1 MKLKKVIAIGLVAAM
16 AVSLVACGGTKITEM
31 SIEPE
36 VTIKKGTDYQ
46 MEVTYSASKEVDE
59 AKLAE
64 ATAKFELE
72 WTSSDESIAFVDQN
86 GLVTAIDVGEAD
98 ITVSVKDKELSATCK
113 VTVNNPVNGINVT
126 KKMELTVGDE
136 GKKIDATVNPKD
148 AAGYE
153 IQYASSDEKVA
164 TVDKNGKVTPVA
176 KGECVINTTAVATT
190 VDGKAE
196 DKAIESEATSVAE
209 DKTTESK
216 NSVLA
221 AGETKVVV
229 KDKESDAELITAE
242 KANDKNAKT
251 SGSNA
256 SASAKSNGTAASAS
270 NKSNTAMSSNSSNSS
285 NAGSTS
291 GSSNNSKPAASN
303 PTPAPVQPT
312 PVPAAPTPAPAPV
325 ETPAPAPADPV
336 PDPAPAPDPEP
347 DYPTGDRF
355 NNASDRDNTIIEGG
369 GISEGNGG
377 DSELAPD

>member
-64 ATAKFELE
+64 ATSKFELE

-242 KANDKNAKT
+242 KANDKSAKT
-251 SGSNA
+251 PGSNA
-256 SASAKSNGTAASAS
+256 SASAKNNGTTASSANS
-270 NKSNTAMSSNSSNSS
+270 STNVSGTNSSSSNSNS
-285 NAGSTS
+285 GSSS
-291 GSSNNSKPAASN
+291 GSSNNSAPTTTN
-303 PTPAPVQPT
+303 PTPAPVQAT
-312 PVPAAPTPAPAPV
+312 PAPVAPTPAPAPV
-325 ETPAPAPADPV
+325 ETPAPAPDPV

-347 DYPTGDRF
+347 EYPSGDQF

-377 DSELAPD
+377 DAEPMPD

>member
-36 VTIKKGTDYQ
+36 VTLKKGTDYQ
-46 MEVTYSASKEVDE
+46 MEVTYGASKEVDE

-64 ATAKFELE
+64 AASKFELE
-72 WTSSDESIAFVDQN
+72 WTSSDEGVAFVDQN

-98 ITVSVKDKELSATCK
+98 ITVSVKDKELTATCK

-126 KKMELTVGDE
+126 KKMEFTVGDE

-148 AAGYE
+148 AVGYE
-153 IQYASSDEKVA
+153 IQYASSDEKIA

-196 DKAIESEATSVAE
+196 DKASGEEAARAVDSKV
-209 DKTTESK
+209 TESK
-216 NSVLA
+216 NNILA
-221 AGETKVVV
+221 SGETKVVV
-229 KDKESDAELITAE
+229 KDRGTDTELITAE
-242 KANDKNAKT
+242 KADNKTTNGKT
-251 SGSNA
+251 SNSGA
-256 SASAKSNGTAASAS
+256 SARTKNNGTAASSA
-270 NKSNTAMSSNSSNSS
+270 NSNTSASSANPSSSNRN
-285 NAGSTS
+285 S
-291 GSSNNSKPAASN
+291 GSSGSNTPAVSN

-312 PVPAAPTPAPAPV
+312 PAPAAPTPAPITPDPV
-325 ETPAPAPADPV
+325 PQPEQPAPAPE
-336 PDPAPAPDPEP
+336 PEQP
-347 DYPTGDRF
+347 SGDQF